1 MDARVPQADT
11 DRLMVDLKEKFDKYY
26 SVQLANYAVQD
37 AYVQNPMV
45 IKAGLES
52 EPEEEVA

>member
-1 MDARVPQADT
+1 
-11 DRLMVDLKEKFDKYY
+11 MVDLKEKFDKYY

-37 AYVQNPMV
+37 VYVQNPMV

-52 EPEEEVA
+52 EPQKEVA